1 MYRYFVSRYI
11 KIVILIK
18 RKCKLKVTILLKKKK
33 MEKVE
38 ENLGQ
43 RRGRRSELKK
53 IKRNGLDWI
62 ARDRVINVF
71 VRGMEICR
79 ESRRRGTDEK
89 EKGKGVEIG
98 SRGQSTADSE
108 TGVKIH

>member
-1 MYRYFVSRYI
+1 MQTKSDNSSE
-11 KIVILIK
+11 
-18 RKCKLKVTILLKKKK
+18 KKKK
-33 MEKVE
+33 MKKVE

-53 IKRNGLDWI
+53 IKHNGLDWI